1 MKISPKP
8 IFAIAIPLY
17 SFFTLPAKANAY
29 IASGVDL
36 PKAIACDTIPPK
48 DTTGFKRVE
57 KEAYFI
63 GGDKAWMQ
71 FISENVNSKVPV
83 KKKAPAGTY
92 TVIIQ
97 FIVRT
102 DGSVSDIEPL
112 TNIGYG
118 MEDEVMRVI
127 KKSPQWVPAV
137 QDGKKVNAYRKQPIT
152 FRIDETEKK
161 KRSKEE

>member
-1 MKISPKP
+1 MRNSLRLNLVCTILSFCFFLTS
-8 IFAIAIPLY
+8 FAAI
-17 SFFTLPAKANAY
+17 
-29 IASGVDL
+29 
-36 PKAIACDTIPPK
+36 DTIPTVPLSSLK
-48 DTTGFKRVE
+48 DTTAFKRVE

-63 GGDKAWMQ
+63 GGDKAWTQ
-71 FISENVNSKVPV
+71 FLGENINSKVPI

-92 TVIIQ
+92 SVIIQ

-112 TNIGYG
+112 THLGYG
-118 MEDEVMRVI
+118 MEEEVMRVI

-161 KRSKEE
+161 RRSKDE